1 MKSREG
7 GITRRGFLAGA
18 AAAAAALPVSPQT
31 GHGAEVAKQPP
42 EGEIKER
49 MALLGSRGKGQS
61 RYHLVRHVL
70 EGKPLETFVIN
81 GDMFQ
86 RLSEEWKHVYES
98 PAHQRNIVE
107 RIHDLKKIPDGA
119 PEGTLSPWQQ
129 GMEAFS
135 AAGIPPE
142 YVLLSYIE
150 SGMTAQREPNYVGA
164 SGYFQFTLKSG
175 VLFKLVDLDAEG
187 KVVRDDRTDFAKSA
201 AAAAQHIASDA
212 KLAKGRGAS
221 VEDALLLA
229 THKFNG
235 TFSRSARSHA
245 EFLSGL
251 HTRIQS
257 QVEKNKIRILLEQ
270 DARPKPPP
278 LRAEY
283 RVVKGDTVSSILRS
297 MGLTKSGLQDVVIE
311 NLHRA
316 DDLRAG
322 RVYAGDVLLV
332 PISAPAHDMFLAQA
346 RTQRAKRMNEQVV
359 ADVIRMTEP
368 DPKEDYWQNL
378 DYGAKMRGLLMAIRN
393 PHHRAHELWKEVG
406 RLAVGTPSVPGT
418 R

>member
-1 MKSREG
+1 
-7 GITRRGFLAGA
+7 
-18 AAAAAALPVSPQT
+18 
-31 GHGAEVAKQPP
+31 
-42 EGEIKER
+42 
-49 MALLGSRGKGQS
+49 
-61 RYHLVRHVL
+61 VRHVL

-81 GDMFQ
+81 GDVFQ
-86 RLSEEWKHVYES
+86 RLSEEWKHVYEN

-107 RIHDLKKIPDGA
+107 RIESLKKVPDGA
-119 PEGTLSPWQQ
+119 PQGTLSPWQE
-129 GMEAFS
+129 GVRAFA

-142 YVLLSYIE
+142 YLFLSYVE

-235 TFSRSARSHA
+235 TFSRSAKSHS
-245 EFLSGL
+245 EFLAVL
-251 HTRIQS
+251 HTLIQS
-257 QVEKNKIRILLEQ
+257 QVERNKIRMLLEQ

-297 MGLTKSGLQDVVIE
+297 MGLTKSGLQDVVID

-322 RVYAGDVLLV
+322 RVYVGDVLLV

-378 DYGAKMRGLLMAIRN
+378 DYGAKMRGLLMAVRN
-393 PHHRAHELWKEVG
+393 PHHRAYELWKEMQQ
-406 RLAVGTPSVPGT
+406 LATSTPSVPGI